1 MNNYIPKIWETLKKE
16 KILAWANIL
25 IMSITFTILGIFLTL
40 VFISQSTLEHLERQA
55 QVTVFFEDNYD
66 EEHILSLKTQ
76 LEQDARI
83 ASVEY
88 ISKEKALEIFKEINK
103 DEPLLLESVSANIL
117 PASLN
122 IKTKQMKDLEPLA
135 EELKQA
141 EGVEGVKFFRDVI
154 DNFQRIANIIYIVGF
169 VLSTIFL
176 FVSYATIVLLLRN
189 YIHRKGQEL
198 EVLKLVGASNEYVR
212 KPIIAQGVFFSLIAS
227 LIASLGFVT
236 ITGILQ
242 IVYGDSRRV
251 LVPFSNGLTISAWTY
266 VGAMDALLMLSG
278 LLLGVVG
285 STGAI
290 KKYLKY

>member
-1 MNNYIPKIWETLKKE
+1 MNNYMSKIWETLRKE
-16 KILAWANIL
+16 KVLAWANIL

-66 EEHILSLKTQ
+66 EEHILELKTQ
-76 LEQDARI
+76 LEQDARV

-88 ISKEKALEIFKEINK
+88 VSKEQALEIFKEINK

-122 IKTKQMKDLEPLA
+122 IKTKQMRDLEPIA
-135 EELKQA
+135 EELKQT

-169 VLSTIFL
+169 ILSVIFL

-212 KPIIAQGVFFSLIAS
+212 KPIIAQGVFFSLVSS
-227 LIASLGFVT
+227 LIAALGFV
-236 ITGILQ
+236 ILTGILQ
-242 IVYGDSRRV
+242 VVYDGSGHL
-251 LVPFSNGLTISAWTY
+251 LVPFSNGLIISSWTY
-266 VGAMDALLMLSG
+266 VGIMDALLLISG
-278 LLLGVVG
+278 FTLGVVG
-285 STGAI
+285 STTAI